1 MNDRALI
8 KPLVY
13 DDLVTGNKI
22 EVSLS
27 EYYSRL
33 KINERKYYF
42 IRETGAFDG
51 TAMPMKGED

>member
-33 KINERKYYF
+33 KINEREYYF
-42 IRETGAFDG
+42 IRETSAFDG